1 MHATVH
7 IFAAGGLSLP
17 FIKVSDPQP
26 LHPKRRGSRRG
37 NAPWLLYVPEW
48 RSCLS
53 GRMRSMNSTKG
64 DLQPGLLLMV
74 HCRPAKR
81 RLFRPG
87 RVSLHRYR
95 KSRRPCSCR
104 ILLVTRAP
112 YLRLAIAK
120 LISLVSAILSIVCV
134 IGLAARHSSAQQGSG
149 VQASL
154 STDNQ
159 IFQTIEDRWGEAIN
173 KRNQYALEQVLSPEL
188 IDISAIGAVTTRN
201 QQIAMLFGKN
211 TEPLSL
217 DQRVSNVRTFGDL
230 AVVIGTYGEKRRVN
244 GKLMGLNGMF
254 THIFQNVHGN
264 WLCVSAQ
271 RTLPVETVPQK
282 GRGREK

>member
-7 IFAAGGLSLP
+7 IFARCELSFP

-26 LHPKRRGSRRG
+26 LHPKRRGSRRP
-37 NAPWLLYVPEW
+37 NAPWMLYVPVW

-53 GRMRSMNSTKG
+53 GRLRSVRSTKG
-64 DLQPGLLLMV
+64 HLQPGPLRMV
-74 HCRPAKR
+74 QRVPAQG
-81 RLFRPG
+81 RLFRLG
-87 RVSLHRYR
+87 RASLHRCR
-95 KSRRPCSCR
+95 KSPRPCGCR
-104 ILLVTRAP
+104 ALLVAGAL
-112 YLRLAIAK
+112 YLTNAIAD
-120 LISLVSAILSIVCV
+120 LISFASVVFSIVCV
-134 IGLAARHSSAQQGSG
+134 IGLAARQSSAQQVSG
-149 VQASL
+149 VHASL

-159 IFQTIEDRWGEAIN
+159 IFQTIEDRWGEAIK
-173 KRNQYALEQVLSPEL
+173 KRNQYALEQLLSPEL

-201 QQIAMLFGKN
+201 QQIAMLFGKD

-254 THIFQNVHGN
+254 THVFQNVHGN

-271 RTLPVETVPQK
+271 RTLPVETVPEK
-282 GRGREK
+282 GRIREK

>member
-1 MHATVH
+1 M
-7 IFAAGGLSLP
+7 S
-17 FIKVSDPQP
+17 
-26 LHPKRRGSRRG
+26 
-37 NAPWLLYVPEW
+37 
-48 RSCLS
+48 
-53 GRMRSMNSTKG
+53 STKRY
-64 DLQPGLLLMV
+64 LQPGLLRVV
-74 HCRPAKR
+74 HCRPAQR
-81 RLFRPG
+81 RLLLPG
-87 RVSLHRYR
+87 RASLPRRR
-95 KSRRPCSCR
+95 KSRMTRSCR
-104 ILLVTRAP
+104 ALLVARAH
-112 YLRLAIAK
+112 YLMLVIAD
-120 LISLVSAILSIVCV
+120 LISFVSVILSTVCV
-134 IGLAARHSSAQQGSG
+134 IGLAARQSSAQQGSG

-201 QQIAMLFGKN
+201 QQIAMLFGKD

-217 DQRVSNVRTFGDL
+217 NQRVSNVRTFGDL

-254 THIFQNVHGN
+254 THVFQNVHGN

-282 GRGREK
+282 GRGR